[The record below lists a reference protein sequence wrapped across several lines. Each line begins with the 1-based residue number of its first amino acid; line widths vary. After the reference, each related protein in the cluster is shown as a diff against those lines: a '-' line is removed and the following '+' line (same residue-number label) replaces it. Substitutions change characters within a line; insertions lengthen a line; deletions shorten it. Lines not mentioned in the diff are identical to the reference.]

1 MKHKAGIIVTISIA
15 VTVPLF
21 VLARLSGIAER
32 GNQSMGAE
40 MFLILIPVIVWLF
53 IRNWKL
59 TKDTLRDF
67 DLSDEADITPII
79 RHKENGG
86 SIQIMGYKHNK

>member
-1 MKHKAGIIVTISIA
+1 MKKKTKIIVTSIA

-59 TKDTLRDF
+59 TKDTFRDCE
-67 DLSDEADITPII
+67 LSDEAINTPII
-79 RHKENGG
+79 RCNDEGG
-86 SIQIMGYKHNK
+86 SVQIIDYKCDK